1 MSPLALLL
9 VPFQLFPP
17 ASASL
22 ASHVGTAL
30 AALSVRG
37 AAAPYSQAE
46 AWARHGIALKGS
58 AAPGPPFRVGTPGRP
73 NGSSDGGAFTRR
85 SSRADT
91 VPPYLAFPEPG
102 LDDPAAYEGYQTRVY
117 QDARGNAFQ
126 VYLKGSSGR
135 VVNLWA
141 DAANES
147 VGFTVRDSG
156 GKPAELAWGSAG
168 AAVTGSRGAR
178 TRSVSYGLEL
188 PSSVTIGLFLLGS
201 MRVERDFQ
209 YARRDSLPLG
219 TTAFPQAELAELI
232 DHLAKLK
239 GPERA
244 RHLAL
249 LGAKTVDALRA
260 RLAPTIGLTPSSPLS
275 ATRRRGQGVR
285 TDTTW
290 TVEVEQVSFDGKSR
304 LWLSLEGDTRETV
317 PTLAG
322 NVVTIRRPAGGPVRL
337 SVRVTTDAP
346 ALAPLTRGEIFND
359 EFLRFAAQVRADTAH
374 PLRARRLER
383 EVRGVELLSY
393 REKLMAGLP
402 NFATYFGRDMLMTA
416 LLMQPVWAPAMSEH
430 VVGSALGK
438 LSPAGD
444 VSHEEALGGQAI
456 RENAAEYN
464 RLVSAG
470 QLARA
475 RALLGHLAA
484 TRENYIM
491 VDDDFQLPVVAARY
505 LADPRV
511 PADRKRHFLQSE
523 EHLKRLL
530 SNLVF
535 VARKAAPYTRSPVAT
550 NLVSFPRAP
559 DGLGRWISASWR
571 DSRAGYGGGRFA
583 MDVNVI
589 WVPHAL
595 EAVGTILDALQQLGV
610 TPVIREQ
617 PLATFARD
625 RAALERA
632 VAAWKGAERHFRVSL
647 TPDEVTK
654 RVAARLA
661 WLPAA
666 EREYWEGVLRR
677 EGSARDTL
685 RFLALSLDGS
695 GRPIPIVNTDPAMA
709 LLLDSLGRARILEL
723 VGPTLLPYP
732 VGLFVDD
739 LGPVTAND
747 AYAGRDVWEA
757 FRRDAYH
764 SPTVVW
770 GRDVNALLAGLAR
783 QLRAGDVG
791 AQHAAPLRDAV
802 RRISDAVDQSGLRHA
817 ELWSYTIDH
826 GRLVPSRYGTSSD
839 VQLWSLTD
847 LAVQYLLNHP
857 TP

>member
-1 MSPLALLL
+1 MRLAWVRGNWSSRGPPPGPGWRTPSSWRTIPPPMSLLAFLL
-9 VPFQLFPP
+9 VAQ
-17 ASASL
+17 
-22 ASHVGTAL
+22 TAT
-30 AALSVRG
+30 
-37 AAAPYSQAE
+37 Q
-46 AWARHGIALKGS
+46 
-58 AAPGPPFRVGTPGRP
+58 
-73 NGSSDGGAFTRR
+73 
-85 SSRADT
+85 DT

-102 LDDPAAYEGYQTRVY
+102 LDDPAAYEGYDTRVY
-117 QDARGNAFQ
+117 QDASHNAFQ
-126 VYLKGSSGR
+126 IYLKGNTGR

-147 VGFTVRDSG
+147 VGFTVRDSI
-156 GKPAELAWGSAG
+156 GKPAGLAWGSSG
-168 AAVTGSRGAR
+168 ALVTGSAH
-178 TRSVSYGLEL
+178 TRSVSYALEL
-188 PSSVTIGLFLLGS
+188 PTSVRVGVFLLGS

-209 YARRDSLPLG
+209 YAGHDTLPLDAPPF
-219 TTAFPQAELAELI
+219 TQAELVDLI
-232 DHLAKLK
+232 DHVAKLK
-239 GPERA
+239 PAERT
-244 RHLAL
+244 RHLSL
-249 LGAKTVDALRA
+249 LGVKNIDALRA
-260 RLAPTIGLTPSSPLS
+260 RLLPRVTANAGDT
-275 ATRRRGQGVR
+275 AWVVR
-285 TDTTW
+285 
-290 TVEVEQVSFDGKSR
+290 VEQVSFDGKSH
-304 LWLSLEGDTRETV
+304 LVLALEGDARETV
-317 PTLAG
+317 PTLSG
-322 NVVTIRRPAGGPVRL
+322 STVTVRRPAGGPVRL
-337 SVRVTTDAP
+337 TVRVTTDAP
-346 ALAPLTRGEIFND
+346 ALVPLGRAEIFNED
-359 EFLRFAAQVRADTAH
+359 FQRFAAQVRADTAH
-374 PLRARRLER
+374 PLTSRRLER
-383 EVRGVELLSY
+383 EVRGVELLCY

-402 NFATYFGRDMLMTA
+402 DFATYFGRDMLMTA
-416 LLMQPVWAPAMSEH
+416 LPMQPVWAPAMSEH

-484 TRENYIM
+484 TRENYVM

-505 LADPRV
+505 LSDSRV
-511 PADRKRHFLQSE
+511 PADRKRRFLQSE

-530 SNLVF
+530 SNLAF

-709 LLLDSLGRARILEL
+709 LLLDSLGRDRTLEP

-732 VGLFVDD
+732 LGLFVDD

-747 AYAGRDVWEA
+747 AYAGRDAWEA

-770 GRDVNALLAGLAR
+770 GRDVNVLLAGLAR
-783 QLRAGDVG
+783 AMRNAKFGMRNDS
-791 AQHAAPLRDAV
+791 AV
-802 RRISDAVDQSGLRHA
+802 VDSAFRIPHSAL
-817 ELWSYTIDH
+817 
-826 GRLVPSRYGTSSD
+826 
-839 VQLWSLTD
+839 
-847 LAVQYLLNHP
+847 
-857 TP
+857 

>member
-30 AALSVRG
+30 AA
-37 AAAPYSQAE
+37 QAV
-46 AWARHGIALKGS
+46 A
-58 AAPGPPFRVGTPGRP
+58 
-73 NGSSDGGAFTRR
+73 
-85 SSRADT
+85 RADT

-126 VYLKGSSGR
+126 IYLKGASGR

-141 DAANES
+141 DAANEG
-147 VGFTVRDSG
+147 VGFTVRDSA

-168 AAVTGSRGAR
+168 AAVTGSREAR

-209 YARRDSLPLG
+209 YAGRDSLPLG
-219 TTAFPQAELAELI
+219 TTAFPQAELADLI

-249 LGAKTVDALRA
+249 LGAKTIDALRA
-260 RLAPTIGLTPSSPLS
+260 RLAPSIE
-275 ATRRRGQGVR
+275 RVVR

-290 TVEVEQVSFDGKSR
+290 AVRVEQVSFDGKSH

-317 PTLAG
+317 LTLAG

-346 ALAPLTRGEIFND
+346 ARAPLTRGEIFND

-505 LADPRV
+505 LSDSRV
-511 PADRKRHFLQSE
+511 PADRKRRFLQSE

-530 SNLVF
+530 SNLAF

-559 DGLGRWISASWR
+559 DGLGRWIPASWR
-571 DSRAGYGGGRFA
+571 DSRAGCGGGRFA

-589 WVPHAL
+589 WLPHAVGS
-595 EAVGTILDALQQLGV
+595 VGTILDALQQLGV

-632 VAAWKGAERHFRVSL
+632 VAAWKGAERHFRVSR
-647 TPDEVTK
+647 TPAEVTK
-654 RVAARLA
+654 RVAARLV

-666 EREYWEGVLRR
+666 ERE
-677 EGSARDTL
+677 
-685 RFLALSLDGS
+685 
-695 GRPIPIVNTDPAMA
+695 
-709 LLLDSLGRARILEL
+709 
-723 VGPTLLPYP
+723 
-732 VGLFVDD
+732 
-739 LGPVTAND
+739 
-747 AYAGRDVWEA
+747 
-757 FRRDAYH
+757 
-764 SPTVVW
+764 
-770 GRDVNALLAGLAR
+770 
-783 QLRAGDVG
+783 
-791 AQHAAPLRDAV
+791 
-802 RRISDAVDQSGLRHA
+802 
-817 ELWSYTIDH
+817 
-826 GRLVPSRYGTSSD
+826 
-839 VQLWSLTD
+839 
-847 LAVQYLLNHP
+847 
-857 TP
+857 